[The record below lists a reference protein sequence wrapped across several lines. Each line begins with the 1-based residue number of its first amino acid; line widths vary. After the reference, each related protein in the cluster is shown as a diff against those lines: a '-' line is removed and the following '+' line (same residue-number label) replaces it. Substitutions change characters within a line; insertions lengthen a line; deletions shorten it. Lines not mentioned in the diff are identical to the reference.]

1 MGSEPP
7 ERERPSRPGP
17 DLLAA
22 LSSVKKLVSIV
33 MGLALTNAII
43 TVVTDQTTEERI
55 HGSKASLDLLP
66 LSQISPESALCAIA
80 LVTAIVRFYHGNGQ
94 LLELLYG
101 EGSRKEQNGPL
112 SGGIGGNFIVIMVQS
127 VLFALM
133 SFYVNG
139 NRSLI
144 LLFGLLLVIDIFW
157 YVANLTTTDTDP
169 EALGQQQRWMFNN
182 FGFLAVLVG
191 LYYANNNGWAVTAA
205 AVAILLNTLVDFYI
219 SWNFYFPGHTRVD

>member
-1 MGSEPP
+1 
-7 ERERPSRPGP
+7 
-17 DLLAA
+17 
-22 LSSVKKLVSIV
+22 

-43 TVVTDQTTEERI
+43 TVVTDKTTERQI
-55 HGSKASLDLLP
+55 HGAKASVDLLP
-66 LSQISPESALCAIA
+66 LSQISPEAALCAIA
-80 LVTAIVRFYHGNGQ
+80 LVTAIVRFYHGNSQ

-101 EGSRKEQNGPL
+101 AGSRKEQNGRI

-144 LLFGLLLVIDIFW
+144 LLFGLLLLIDIFW

-169 EALGQQQRWMFNN
+169 EALGQQRKWMSNN
-182 FGFLAVLVG
+182 LFFLVVLVV
-191 LYYANNNGWAVTAA
+191 LYYANNNGWAVSAA

-219 SWNFYFPGHTRVD
+219 SWDFYFPGHTHAD